1 MGKRGKSL
9 AIGLMGL
16 GAAIADSGSVFGS
29 GFQLRENSAA
39 ALGNAFAGA
48 AASIEDPSIVANN
61 PAGMT
66 ALRGNQVSGDLT
78 VVIPSAIF
86 SEMGLNAT
94 RQPIG
99 GGRGGNGGGARP
111 VPAAYGV
118 YDASPDLKFGLAVTS
133 PFGLGSQYDSGWV
146 GRYQAIKSDLEVVNI
161 NPNIAYR
168 VTDWLSIGGG
178 PAVQHASAELTN
190 AINSTTV
197 AHLANPQLPLGLSLP
212 DGFVRVTGDSL
223 SVGYNLGV
231 LAQISPGTNLGAS
244 YRSQVSHRLDGA
256 AMLNVPAPLAADP
269 RFHTTPTRTDFKTP
283 AIVSLAGSSE
293 ILADLMLLAEI
304 QWTNWSVVKN
314 LRIER
319 PDGSALT
326 DQPEQWRGTWFASI
340 GASYHPDPN
349 WTIRG
354 GFAFDPTPVRNQFRT
369 ARIPDADR
377 YWLAMGLGYK
387 WTADLRFDAAYVHIF
402 AGGAPI
408 NEVSQTGDLLAGRY
422 SDHVDIVSLFAT
434 LRF

>member
-1 MGKRGKSL
+1 MGKRSKLL
-9 AIGLMGL
+9 AIGLTGL
-16 GAAIADSGSVFGS
+16 GAAIADAGSAFGS

-48 AASIEDPSIVANN
+48 AASTEDPSIIANN

-66 ALRGNQVSGDLT
+66 ALRGDQVSGDLT

-86 SEMGLNAT
+86 SGMGLNAA

-99 GGRGGNGGGARP
+99 GGRGGDAGRAQL
-111 VPAAYGV
+111 VPAAYGA
-118 YDASPDLKFGLAVTS
+118 YDASPDVKFGLAVTA
-133 PFGLGSQYDSGWV
+133 PFGLSSQYDSGWV
-146 GRYQAIKSDLEVVNI
+146 GRYQAIKSDLEIINV

-168 VTDWLSIGGG
+168 VTDWFSIGGG
-178 PAVQHASAELTN
+178 PAIQHSSAELTN

-197 AHLANPQLPLGLSLP
+197 AHLANPQLPSGLSLP

-231 LAQISPGTNLGAS
+231 LAQISSGTKVGAS
-244 YRSQVSHRLDGA
+244 YRSQVSHHLDGT

-269 RFHTTPTRTDFKTP
+269 RFQTTPTRTDFKTP
-283 AIVSLAGSSE
+283 EIVSLAGSSE
-293 ILADLMLLAEI
+293 ILADLVLLAEI

-326 DQPEQWRGTWFASI
+326 DQPEQWHGTWFASI
-340 GASYHPDPN
+340 GASYYPDPN

-369 ARIPDADR
+369 ARIPDSDR
-377 YWLAMGLGYK
+377 YWLAVGLGYK

-402 AGGAPI
+402 GGGAPI
-408 NEVSQTGDLLAGRY
+408 NEVSQTGGLLAGRY
-422 SDHVDIVSLFAT
+422 SDHVDIVSLSAT